1 MVNYML
7 VYCVIIG
14 YIIIACIIVLLA
26 IYNVDKTQ
34 NIKLII
40 DDVLF
45 CSFVGLIP
53 IMNLMM
59 LYFLC
64 DKLLENHSN
73 FYKEYKNNQN
83 FYK

>member
-7 VYCVIIG
+7 VDYFIIG
-14 YIIIACIIVLLA
+14 YIIIWHIVVLLT

-45 CSFVGLIP
+45 CSFVGIIP

-64 DKLLENHSN
+64 DKLLEKHSN
-73 FYKEYKNNQN
+73 VYKEYKHEQD